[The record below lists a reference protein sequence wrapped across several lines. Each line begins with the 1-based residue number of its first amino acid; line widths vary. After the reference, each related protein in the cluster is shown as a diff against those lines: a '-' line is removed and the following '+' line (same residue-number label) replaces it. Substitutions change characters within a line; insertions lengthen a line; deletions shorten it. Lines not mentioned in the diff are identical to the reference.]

1 MRPTRGI
8 FRVCAA
14 VAAHPTMLRR
24 ASLMLPWKQQSFTFP
39 ENSRSGATPLDYY
52 TAFGLFGCS
61 DSPTPKA
68 ADPTELSHTASIL
81 KDTFFFLFLRTL
93 FSLGS
98 GGPVSRAYGVSWSII
113 PSKGLGYKR
122 RGSFLLSPHL
132 DLSGDCELVGCSWRG
147 GGRGCLVTP
156 SWVSWGSEVCV
167 WINGRRRVSK
177 ESPT

>member
-1 MRPTRGI
+1 MCSSRSPSND
-8 FRVCAA
+8 VKESQSHAALKAA
-14 VAAHPTMLRR
+14 VFHFPGEFQKWCYPIGLLH
-24 ASLMLPWKQQSFTFP
+24 SIWVIWVFWLPHTQS
-39 ENSRSGATPLDYY
+39 SW
-52 TAFGLFGCS
+52 S
-61 DSPTPKA
+61 DWAQPHCFHL
-68 ADPTELSHTASIL
+68 ERH
-81 KDTFFFLFLRTL
+81 FFFLFLQTL